1 MDRWRVD
8 IGGRREPVAEA
19 GADADKQR
27 EEQPRRDLSPLP
39 VAMAAQASL
48 SAKVKSFSSPQNL

>member
-1 MDRWRVD
+1 M
-8 IGGRREPVAEA
+8 AEA
-19 GADADKQR
+19 GADTDKQR